1 MFECIESVV
10 EKLHS
15 TSPFFSI
22 EVNPK
27 LSAKLQDENIEELKS
42 FDLIDAFVI
51 TDSPLARFKPSSI
64 ISSIK
69 LQNILQKPTICTL
82 SMRDRNQIALCGDI
96 LAANELGLRLFLILT
111 GDSTKNSDCE
121 CVKSVFEGN
130 YSKLATIIDDLNNGI
145 AINKKHLIQKP
156 QKIYYF
162 AVINSYAN
170 KEQAIEKK
178 ILKKLSSNNIN
189 ALYSQ
194 PIFSKDRAEF
204 LLSSINKANALYGTN
219 TALVLGFFVI
229 TSYKT
234 AIFLRDKLPGIYI
247 PDKWIESLYIA
258 SKKGVEEEQKVG
270 LELSLK
276 LFDDLKTIHNKFHL
290 MSRKPSI
297 LRHFIKKPLA

>member
-1 MFECIESVV
+1 MFIESVI
-10 EKLHS
+10 KKIQS
-15 TSPFFSI
+15 TSPFFSL

-27 LSAKLQDENIEELKS
+27 LSAKLQDESIDELKS

-96 LAANELGLRLFLILT
+96 LAANELGLRLFLTLT
-111 GDSTKNSDCE
+111 GDTTKNSDCE
-121 CVKSVFEGN
+121 GVKGVFEGN
-130 YSKLATIIDDLNNGI
+130 STKLATIIDDLNNGI
-145 AINKKHLIQKP
+145 AINKKKLIEKP

-162 AVINSYAN
+162 AVINSYASN
-170 KEQAIEKK
+170 PQSIKNRIF
-178 ILKKLSSNNIN
+178 KKLNNNNIS
-189 ALYSQ
+189 ALFSQ
-194 PIFSKDRAEF
+194 PVFSKDRAEF
-204 LLSSINKANALYGTN
+204 LLSSINEANEFYGTN
-219 TALVLGFFVI
+219 AALVLGFFAI

-258 SKKGVEEEQKVG
+258 SKKGSIEEQKVG
-270 LELSLK
+270 LELSSN
-276 LFDDLKTIHNKFHL
+276 LFYELKTIHNKFHL

-297 LRHFIKKPLA
+297 LRQFILL